1 MNLIFN
7 LFTKKE
13 ILIVGLILCSLVL
26 IVLVLTIWD
35 IISKRR
41 LENRELEEAFE
52 NMNKDEKINNE
63 IEEKKENVLIPVE
76 TKKEEVLIEEI
87 KTPEIKKETVI
98 NEEVLDTKKVVT
110 PEPLI
115 IDVPDDI
122 QEIKVDSKKN
132 ALNELKQ
139 VEEELKNPV
148 SLEETLTNIETLEE
162 ENAIISYH
170 DLLEKTRELKIVEAD
185 SGNEPISISE
195 VMTMFDNK
203 EEVTMINEDSTEAY
217 GGKSS
222 GVPYVSPVSLSE
234 VDTTKSLAEIQ
245 LENTANLEKLDKE
258 IRKTNKFLSILNDLK
273 KNLD

>member
-52 NMNKDEKINNE
+52 SMNKDEKINNE

-122 QEIKVDSKKN
+122 QEIKVDSKEN